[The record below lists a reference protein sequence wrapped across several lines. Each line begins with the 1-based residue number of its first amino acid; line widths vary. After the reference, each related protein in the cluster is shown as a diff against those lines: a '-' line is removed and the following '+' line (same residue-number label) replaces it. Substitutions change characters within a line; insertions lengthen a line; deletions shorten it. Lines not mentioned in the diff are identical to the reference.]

1 MRGVMQGVSRLQM
14 YLLRVMYLLVVV
26 GLGLTAWPDIIA
38 PAARAADSHSV
49 VLAFLGALSLLALLG
64 LRYPLQLLPILLF
77 EICWKSLW
85 VLVFALP
92 VWLDSG
98 LDEYAAGVLFACVL
112 GIVLTPIAVPWKY
125 VMARYVIAAGE
136 SWSRETWSGKG
147 KAAIS
152 FTAKNHTG
160 GE

>member
-1 MRGVMQGVSRLQM
+1 MSGVSRLQLHLLRAM
-14 YLLRVMYLLVVV
+14 YLVIVV

-38 PAARAADSHSV
+38 PAARAADSYSV
-49 VLAFLGALSLLALLG
+49 ILAFLGALSLLALLG

-77 EICWKSLW
+77 EICWKTLW

-92 VWLDSG
+92 VWLESG

-125 VMARYVIAAGE
+125 VMARYVVAAGE
-136 SWSRETWSGKG
+136 SWRRE
-147 KAAIS
+147 
-152 FTAKNHTG
+152 AKPGARLGIDNPNA

>member
-1 MRGVMQGVSRLQM
+1 MPGVSRLQLR
-14 YLLRVMYLLVVV
+14 LLRAMYLLVVV

-38 PAARAADSHSV
+38 PAERAADSHSV
-49 VLAFLGALSLLALLG
+49 VQAFLGALSLLALLG
-64 LRYPLQLLPILLF
+64 LRYPLQFLPILLF

-92 VWLDSG
+92 VWLESG

-112 GIVLTPIAVPWKY
+112 GILLTPLAVPWKY
-125 VMARYVIAAGE
+125 VYVRYVLVAGE
-136 SWSRETWSGKG
+136 SIRGNLLQ
-147 KAAIS
+147 
-152 FTAKNHTG
+152 AKPFATENKPA

>member
-1 MRGVMQGVSRLQM
+1 MSEVSRLQLR
-14 YLLRVMYLLVVV
+14 LLRAMYLLVVV

-38 PAARAADSHSV
+38 PAERAADSHSV

-92 VWLDSG
+92 VWLESG

-112 GIVLTPIAVPWKY
+112 GILLTPFAVPWKY
-125 VMARYVIAAGE
+125 VFARYVMAAGE
-136 SWSRETWSGKG
+136 SFQGNLLQVSRF
-147 KAAIS
+147 AINNKS
-152 FTAKNHTG
+152 AS
-160 GE
+160 E